1 MTGILEVHC
10 SRAKRELIKR
20 RIIFCNDGKLRF
32 NLNIDEWKKV
42 PNLVPFKKIPNLVP
56 KGTNRTEKKDTNSGT
71 YKETTKKSPK
81 KGREDLKTMKEK
93 DKKEQERLK
102 DIEDMRVELIDK
114 NCYEKEAFEELISE
128 YPISKIWEQWSD
140 IIYETGVRDPF
151 RLLLARLKQ

>member
-1 MTGILEVHC
+1 MTGNLEVNC
-10 SRAKRELIKR
+10 SRAKKELIKR

-42 PNLVPFKKIPNLVP
+42 SNLIPSKKVSNLIL
-56 KGTNRTEKKDTNSGT
+56 KGINGTEKKGINPDT